1 MCSSDLAPIREAVV
15 QALANSIHTVF
26 LAATPL
32 AVIAFA
38 VTWFLPEK
46 PLRETAHIGAA
57 EVFVEAS
64 GEPILDATAE
74 EIVER

>member
-1 MCSSDLAPIREAVV
+1 MQRTLIDNRWQSE
-15 QALANSIHTVF
+15 QW
-26 LAATPL
+26 TPL